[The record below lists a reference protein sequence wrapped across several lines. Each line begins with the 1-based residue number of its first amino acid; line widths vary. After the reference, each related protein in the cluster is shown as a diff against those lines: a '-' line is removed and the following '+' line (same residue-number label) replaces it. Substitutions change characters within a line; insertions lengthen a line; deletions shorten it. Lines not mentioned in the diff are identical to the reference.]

1 MAPGRL
7 KGAVMFQ
14 SLHIVQKDVRYLW
27 RELAL
32 FVVLVI
38 LFGWQDFV
46 WTEPLL
52 ELTAIYLIARV
63 FHAEAIP
70 GDTQFWITRPYS
82 WKSLL
87 AAKMLFV
94 LVFIN
99 TPLAIARIFLLDRQ
113 GFPIVSN
120 LPALLWSQLL
130 IILAVCLPIAALASL
145 TADTLPFILSLLT
158 LTVVGFAA
166 E

>member
-1 MAPGRL
+1 MDPGQL
-7 KGAVMFQ
+7 EEALMIQ
-14 SLHIVQKDVRYLW
+14 SLHIMQKDVRYLW

-32 FVVLVI
+32 LVVLVV
-38 LFGWQDFV
+38 LFGWKEFV

-99 TPLAIARIFLLDRQ
+99 MPLVIARIALLDRQ

-130 IILAVCLPIAALASL
+130 IILAV
-145 TADTLPFILSLLT
+145 
-158 LTVVGFAA
+158 
-166 E
+166 